1 MKAKVLRL
9 YKDKKTN
16 ELVKPG
22 QTITVSKERFEE
34 INSTSHGLFLSEI
47 EEEKVEETKPKR
59 KRKTTKKSE

>member
-22 QTITVSKERFEE
+22 QTIAVSKERFEE

-47 EEEKVEETKPKR
+47 EEEKVEEAKPKR
-59 KRKTTKKSE
+59 KRITKKSE